1 MSSHEKD
8 LRQLGELLKAARSIT
23 HELRDDPLFGRLLD
37 VFTRMPP
44 GDREVV
50 IGALDREV
58 RTRALSQEHG
68 DDITQVALRPNP
80 NAQIYLRVVGRADN
94 SPVEM
99 LRFLSAAK
107 NVQRGV
113 DALDPQWRGMVLTAL
128 RQIDPAARASF
139 EQFNQTITDLLAE
152 AKRLGPLGD
161 SEPPI
166 TAQDEASPVKDASK
180 RRR

>member
-1 MSSHEKD
+1 MSHDHD
-8 LRQLGELLKAARSIT
+8 LRALGALLEAARGLT

-37 VFTRMPP
+37 VFARMPP

-58 RTRALSQEHG
+58 RTRVLSQEHA
-68 DDITQVALRPNP
+68 DDITQVTLRPNP
-80 NAQIYLRVVGRADN
+80 NAQIYLRVVSPADH

-107 NVQRGV
+107 NIQRGV

-152 AKRLGPLGD
+152 AKRLGPIGD
-161 SEPPI
+161 SEPAI
-166 TAQDEASPVKDASK
+166 TAQDEALPAETAKS
-180 RRR
+180 RR